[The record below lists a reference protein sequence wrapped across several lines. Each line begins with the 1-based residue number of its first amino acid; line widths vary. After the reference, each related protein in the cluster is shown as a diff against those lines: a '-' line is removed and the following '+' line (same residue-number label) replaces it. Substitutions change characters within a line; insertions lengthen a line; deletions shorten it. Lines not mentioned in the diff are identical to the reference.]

1 MIELNFDVVVIGGGP
16 SGLASAIEADKECAK
31 VLLVDREKLLG
42 GILKQCIHDGFGL
55 TRYKKQMSG
64 PSYAELDI
72 LALKESKVEVM
83 SNAFVLKLTKNN
95 DLFTTTIQTDKGMA
109 IVKSKSVVVATGCRE
124 RTKAQVCIHGNRPS
138 GIFNA
143 GTAQNLVNLQGVMPG
158 KNIVILGSGDIG
170 LIMARRLTLE
180 GAKVLGVYEAKATPS
195 GLERNIHQC
204 LEDFNIPLHLSC
216 TVTKVIGD
224 ERVEAVEVA
233 KVDERM
239 TPISGTEKII
249 PCDTLVLSV
258 GLIPEIELIK
268 PLNLK
273 LNRRTQSVEVDQYGE
288 TSLKNLFIAGNAQ
301 MVFDLVDYV
310 SEKSKIAGAKAA
322 KVALEE
328 TKDVRAVTVESQGDI
343 LFASPNRIT
352 LDSKSVKLFFRSAK
366 DMKDSTLTI
375 SDGSKVIR
383 EIKYSS
389 LLPPKMESVVLALN
403 QIESDKITLSLSE
416 DK

>member
-1 MIELNFDVVVIGGGP
+1 
-16 SGLASAIEADKECAK
+16 
-31 VLLVDREKLLG
+31 
-42 GILKQCIHDGFGL
+42 
-55 TRYKKQMSG
+55 
-64 PSYAELDI
+64 
-72 LALKESKVEVM
+72 
-83 SNAFVLKLTKNN
+83 
-95 DLFTTTIQTDKGMA
+95 
-109 IVKSKSVVVATGCRE
+109 
-124 RTKAQVCIHGNRPS
+124 
-138 GIFNA
+138 
-143 GTAQNLVNLQGVMPG
+143 
-158 KNIVILGSGDIG
+158 
-170 LIMARRLTLE
+170 
-180 GAKVLGVYEAKATPS
+180 
-195 GLERNIHQC
+195 
-204 LEDFNIPLHLSC
+204 
-216 TVTKVIGD
+216 

-328 TKDVRAVTVESQGDI
+328 TKDAKTVAVESQKDI

-366 DMKDSTLTI
+366 DMKDSTLI
-375 SDGSKVIR
+375 IMEGNKVIR

-389 LLPPKMESVVLALN
+389 LHPPKMESVVLALN